1 MIDKEKEIFYS
12 KSQIQIRSELA
23 GERAK
28 EINYKIS
35 KLMDELQ
42 QVSEEFKVPVQSN
55 FSEVN
60 NTYTP
65 SSLVS
70 EMKQMRQDGE
80 KEDAL
85 KDILEHLN
93 IYSGTD
99 YFYAGW
105 DRSFC

>member
-1 MIDKEKEIFYS
+1 MINKEKEFFYS
-12 KSQIQIRSELA
+12 KSQIQIRADLA
-23 GERAK
+23 RERAS

-35 KLMDELQ
+35 TLMDELQ
-42 QVSEEFKVPVQSN
+42 QVAEEFQVPVDSS

-65 SSLVS
+65 SSLVR

-80 KEDAL
+80 KEDVL
-85 KDILEHLN
+85 KDVLEYLN

>member
-1 MIDKEKEIFYS
+1 MIDKEKEFFYS

-23 GERAK
+23 SERAN
-28 EINYKIS
+28 EINRKINE
-35 KLMDELQ
+35 LMCELQ
-42 QVSEEFKVPVQSN
+42 QVSEEFQVPVESS
-55 FSEVN
+55 FSEVS

-70 EMKQMRQDGE
+70 EIKQMRQAGVH
-80 KEDAL
+80 EDVL
-85 KDILEHLN
+85 KDILEHLR
-93 IYSGTD
+93 IHSGAE